1 MRLRITFQYALVITV
16 VLLFV
21 MSLFAVFE
29 LFFLKRF
36 FYSLARENA
45 DRQCASF
52 IQGARHLMLENNRNL
67 MKTWVEGAGSQP
79 GVKSVRLVNQDG
91 VVVYSTES
99 ADVGLVL
106 DKEKDPGCTGCHAGG
121 QPKLHAST
129 IDRSRIFT
137 GGDGEEM
144 MVVAR
149 GIYNDASCGSAPCHF
164 RKINVLGVL
173 EMKVSLEESRGLLA
187 SYRFHFLLEILFVAL
202 ALALALSLLTQK
214 LINQPVN
221 QLLEHTRSLSR
232 GEWKEIHISPGD
244 ELGELAEAFNSMTRK
259 LRAAIEERDHWAATL
274 EERVE
279 ERAREIGKM
288 QTVLIRS
295 EKLASLGE
303 LTAGIAHEL
312 NNPLSGILM
321 LSTHSLKDTRLPPE
335 VSKDFS
341 TIVREVSR
349 CSQIVKGLLDFARET
364 APKKGKNSL
373 NETVERSLGLVK
385 HHALFQD
392 VEVVRRFSEGL
403 PQVMI
408 DAGQMEQVFL
418 NILVNAGQAM
428 EGAGGGR
435 LTVSTGTTG
444 GGRWVFVRIEDSGVG
459 IPEEDLVRI
468 FDPFFTTK
476 GSQGTGLGLSVSYGI
491 VENHGGRIEVQSEVG
506 KGTVFTVTLP
516 VED

>member
-1 MRLRITFQYALVITV
+1 VRLRITFQYALVITV

-29 LFFLKRF
+29 LFFLQRF
-36 FYSLARENA
+36 FYRISRDNA
-45 DRQCASF
+45 DRQCEAF
-52 IQGARHLMLENNRNL
+52 IQGTRHLMMENNRAM
-67 MKTWVEGAGSQP
+67 MKAWVAGAGTQP
-79 GVKSVRLVNQDG
+79 GVKAVRLINQEG
-91 VVVYSTES
+91 MVVYATDPRE
-99 ADVGLVL
+99 VGVQL
-106 DKEKDPGCTGCHAGG
+106 DKEKDPSCTGCHAGG
-121 QPKLHAST
+121 EPRTSAST

-137 GGDGEEM
+137 DADGEEM
-144 MVVAR
+144 LGVAR
-149 GIYNDASCGSAPCHF
+149 GIYNDEACSSSPCHF
-164 RKINVLGVL
+164 RNVSVLGVL
-173 EMKVSLEESRGLLA
+173 DMKVSLEESRALLV
-187 SYRFHFLLEILFVAL
+187 SYRYHFLVEILFVAL
-202 ALALALSLLTQK
+202 ALALSLSLLTQK

-221 QLLEHTRSLSR
+221 QLLEHTRALAR
-232 GEWKEIHISPGD
+232 GEWKEVALSPGD

-259 LRAAIEERDHWAATL
+259 LRHAIEERDHWAATL

-321 LSTHSLKDTRLPPE
+321 LSTHAIKDPRLPPE
-335 VSKDFS
+335 AAKDFS
-341 TIVREVSR
+341 TIVREVTR
-349 CSQIVKGLLDFARET
+349 CSHIVKGLLDFARET
-364 APKKGKNSL
+364 APRKGKNQL
-373 NETVERSLGLVK
+373 NETVERSLGLVR

-392 VEVVRRFSEGL
+392 VEVVRRYQEGL
-403 PQVMI
+403 PEVMV

-418 NILVNAGQAM
+418 NILVNAGQAL
-428 EGAGGGR
+428 EGTPGGR
-435 LTVSTGTTG
+435 LTITTGTTG
-444 GGRWVFVRIEDSGVG
+444 GGRWVFVRIEDCGAG
-459 IPEEDLVRI
+459 IPEEDLARI

-476 GSQGTGLGLSVSYGI
+476 GPHGTGLGLSVSYGI

-506 KGTVFTVTLP
+506 KGTSFTVTLP